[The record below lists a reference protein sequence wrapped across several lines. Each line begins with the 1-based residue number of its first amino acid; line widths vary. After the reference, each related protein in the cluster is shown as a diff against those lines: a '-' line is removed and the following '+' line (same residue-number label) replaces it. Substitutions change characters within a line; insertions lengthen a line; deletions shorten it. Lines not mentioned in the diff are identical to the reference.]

1 MLALDRGDLWYRH
14 VVRRQLKRA
23 QLAEQTDVPGVVF
36 LEIDGLAHDVLRRAL
51 RDGNAPVL
59 ARWMH
64 DGGYRLEGWETDWSS
79 QTGACQA
86 GLLHGSDDDMPA
98 FRWWEKDTGRAIVTN
113 HPRDAAEIE
122 RRRSDGRGLLH
133 ADGASRANI
142 LSGDAPHSMLTM
154 STVLDRKRQGRLG
167 QDYFAYFASPY
178 GVARTLLRVIGE
190 VFVERWSAIQQVRR
204 DVRPRIKRDWKYA
217 LVRAYATVI
226 QLDLQVAAV
235 TADVLAGRPVIYTT
249 FLAYDEV
256 AHHSGIERP
265 DTLAVLRKVDQA
277 IDRIAAAV
285 EHAPRP
291 YRLVVLS
298 DHGQSQ
304 GATFRQRY
312 GEGLEDIVG
321 RFAGDGE
328 VRAED
333 AHSDE
338 GLASFNAGV
347 SEVASRDT
355 PVGHAVRT
363 AAGKRLDDAP
373 DPSIPEVSVM
383 ASGNLGIIS
392 FPREPGRVTLEQ
404 LAERRPGLLDALRA
418 HPGIAFVL
426 VRSEHLGPVVLGP
439 RGPAPPARRPRRGRG
454 PARAVRPVR
463 RRPRPPHR
471 RLPALPGHRRQQP
484 LLGRAGGGRGVRGA
498 GRLARRDGRRAGAP
512 VRAAPARPAVAGGAA
527 RRRLR
532 GRAPD
537 PARVA
542 RAARPDGLRR
552 QRASRARASRP
563 ASRARAR
570 HVTGELARRLGQQ
583 SGVAAPETDRE
594 ERPPVD
600 RHRDPRLD
608 QRDRPRRAL
617 GVEVARAERRAPAP
631 DRDQRDVDLPAQRAH
646 AVVDVGVAREPHVVD
661 QEAERVVLG
670 APGPGRGARRATPAR
685 RARSRRRSPAPR
697 PPAPRAPC
705 RTASRRGSARRRSGG
720 PRSCGGDA
728 SRRSDG
734 LSKWSW
740 CRCESSTASTG
751 PGSAGSGT
759 WRSRC
764 ATRWRS
770 TGSVI
775 SRAVGVSSSTVAC
788 PSQVTFIPG
797 GRGSLTPG
805 TPTLAACHLVP
816 CRSWSSISRTPT
828 SRVRSRPS

>member
-1 MLALDRGDLWYRH
+1 VPVRLLGRLTLVLILDALAMLALSALLPGFALAGPVAACGLAAALGVANAVVWPVLLRVALPFTVLTLGLGALVLNAVLLLGAAALLDDVRIDGLLEAIVVVLGLTLLTTLVGGVLALDRGDLWYRH
-14 VVRRQLKRA
+14 IVRRQLKRA
-23 QLAEQTDVPGVVF
+23 QLAERTDVPGVVF

-59 ARWMH
+59 AGWMRER
-64 DGGYRLEGWETDWSS
+64 GYRLEGWETDWSS

-98 FRWWEKDTGRAIVTN
+98 FRWWEKDARPPRAIVTN

-122 RRRSDGRGLLH
+122 RRRSNGRGLLY

-190 VFVERWSAIQQVRR
+190 FFVERWSAIQQVRR

-217 LVRAYATVI
+217 LVRSYATVI

-291 YRLVVLS
+291 YELIVLS

-321 RFAGDGE
+321 RFVGGE

-363 AAGKRLDDAP
+363 AAGKRLDEAP
-373 DPSIPEVSVM
+373 EESIPEVSVM
-383 ASGNLGIIS
+383 ASGNLGIIA
-392 FPREPGRVTLEQ
+392 FPREPGRVTLEEI
-404 LAERRPGLLDALRA
+404 AERRPGLLDALRS
-418 HPGIAFVL
+418 HPGIAFLL

-439 RGPAPPARRPRRGRG
+439 SGQRFLRDDSVEGDDPLAPFGPFAADHVRRTDAFPHCPDIVVNSTYWHELEEVAAFEELVGSHGGMGGGQAHPFVLHPPELTWPEGPVVSSEAVHRILRGWLVQLGQTAYADEREVIPAP
-454 PARAVRPVR
+454 
-463 RRPRPPHR
+463 
-471 RLPALPGHRRQQP
+471 
-484 LLGRAGGGRGVRGA
+484 
-498 GRLARRDGRRAGAP
+498 
-512 VRAAPARPAVAGGAA
+512 
-527 RRRLR
+527 
-532 GRAPD
+532 
-537 PARVA
+537 
-542 RAARPDGLRR
+542 
-552 QRASRARASRP
+552 
-563 ASRARAR
+563 
-570 HVTGELARRLGQQ
+570 
-583 SGVAAPETDRE
+583 
-594 ERPPVD
+594 
-600 RHRDPRLD
+600 
-608 QRDRPRRAL
+608 
-617 GVEVARAERRAPAP
+617 
-631 DRDQRDVDLPAQRAH
+631 
-646 AVVDVGVAREPHVVD
+646 
-661 QEAERVVLG
+661 
-670 APGPGRGARRATPAR
+670 
-685 RARSRRRSPAPR
+685 
-697 PPAPRAPC
+697 
-705 RTASRRGSARRRSGG
+705 
-720 PRSCGGDA
+720 
-728 SRRSDG
+728 
-734 LSKWSW
+734 
-740 CRCESSTASTG
+740 
-751 PGSAGSGT
+751 
-759 WRSRC
+759 
-764 ATRWRS
+764 
-770 TGSVI
+770 
-775 SRAVGVSSSTVAC
+775 
-788 PSQVTFIPG
+788 
-797 GRGSLTPG
+797 
-805 TPTLAACHLVP
+805 
-816 CRSWSSISRTPT
+816 
-828 SRVRSRPS
+828 